1 MDPLSITVATITLIQ
16 SITSAYNVIQ
26 HLKGLPKTFNE
37 VGENLPLAKKTLDL
51 ARSQLEASALD
62 KADKE
67 AFQPVI
73 KRCEESASAL
83 NDIFQKIKEKT
94 EHDKEAKDW
103 SAIVLFYRSQVL
115 NFGTAAKAHRV
126 ESLMQS
132 ILKDLQNF
140 AVNHLFKVATKSD
153 VDSLKNDIKS
163 QIDGLESAIKKLSE
177 MERTEPSLPD
187 SDFDSN
193 RNISQNIS
201 GQGKGNMFN
210 NMGGT
215 MTNHTGP
222 EFNAQGNMSFGES
235 LIKALTG

>member
-16 SITSAYNVIQ
+16 SISSAYNVIQ

-37 VGENLPLAKKTLDL
+37 VGENLSLAKKTLDL
-51 ARSQLEASALD
+51 ARTQLEASALD
-62 KADKE
+62 KSDKE
-67 AFQPVI
+67 AFEPVI

-83 NDIFQKIKEKT
+83 SDIFQKIREKT

-115 NFGTAAKAHRV
+115 KFGTAAKAHRV

-132 ILKDLQNF
+132 ILKDLQNL

-153 VDSLKNDIKS
+153 VDSL
-163 QIDGLESAIKKLSE
+163 ESAIKKLSE
-177 MERTEPSLPD
+177 MERAEPSLPD

-193 RNISQNIS
+193 TNISQTIS
-201 GQGKGNMFN
+201 GQGKGNQFN
-210 NMGGT
+210 NTGGT
-215 MTNHTGP
+215 QTNHTGP
-222 EFNAQGNMSFGES
+222 EFNAKGDQNFGENFM
-235 LIKALTG
+235 KALTG